1 MTSPHP
7 TATVSAVVQNRG
19 MQTESASFTAA
30 DLPHF
35 LEEILVWDVKATAER
50 LRTANARVHELARSV
65 QDEAVESSQGWN
77 AKEVLAHIAVLSRA
91 YGIFGYMVAKRR
103 LTELKLEEVITQR
116 DSLGAEFAARPVVEI
131 LAEIDRQHQRTLKFL
146 GEATPEELRRSV
158 RVEHGEI
165 TAEHLVRVP
174 LVAHLEQ
181 HVAQLEAALA

>member
-1 MTSPHP
+1 
-7 TATVSAVVQNRG
+7 
-19 MQTESASFTAA
+19 MQSESAAFTAA

-50 LRTANARVHELARSV
+50 LRTAGVRLRQLAQQIPDDSP
-65 QDEAVESSQGWN
+65 ESSDGWN

-91 YGIFGYMVAKRR
+91 YGIFGYMVAKGR

-116 DSLGAEFAARPVVEI
+116 DTLGAEFAARPVVEI

-146 GEATPEELRRSV
+146 AEATPEELLRTV
-158 RVEHGEI
+158 KVEHGEVS
-165 TAEHLVRVP
+165 AEYLVRMP

-181 HVAQLEAALA
+181 HVDQMEKALA